1 VKGIVKNSQQ
11 ECGRLATTAIGRDWR
26 MSMLQPFR
34 KRSLLPCIAAITLF
48 AIPVNA
54 QVVTATLTGTV
65 LDSSGATVPNAK
77 VIVTEASTGVTR
89 TTSTSSD
96 GVYNVPYLNPGTY
109 KVEAEAP
116 GFVRVSRTDFRLDV
130 STIARLDM
138 TLTPGSASETV
149 TVTGETPA
157 LQTERAEVA
166 RNFSSQVVTE
176 LPVANRNFQAL
187 AGLSAGVSPPV
198 QNFTVSEDPQGTT
211 FFNANGQGNSSN
223 NTMVDGVD
231 NTNPTLGLSIYL
243 PSPEVIEEVHVSTS
257 NYSAEFGRVGGAV
270 VNATTKSG
278 TNLFHGSAWEFN
290 RVAALAAR
298 DFFNKTPQT
307 KPGYT
312 RNEFGATMGGPI
324 RKDKTFFFGAYQGR
338 YLRQSSTNT
347 STLPASSAYLNGD
360 FSSVPGLA
368 LYDPATGNT
377 DGTGRL
383 PFANNVIPSS
393 RISPIAQKIN
403 SYLPQPNLPGLLNN
417 YVTNVPFAYNGNQY
431 DGRVDQYFTEQT
443 KLFVKFNYSGYKVT
457 QGGVLGPI
465 IGDGTTAN
473 DYTDTASINLTHGFS
488 PTLLTELRGGY
499 NRYRTNVNGTDM
511 TTITNVSLGIANP
524 NPDPISSN
532 GMARV
537 QINGM
542 AGIGTPVVYPLVNTD
557 NLFEIVN
564 TWSKVFGKHV
574 FKWGAEAHRNRMDRF
589 QPQGLGLGPRGL
601 FQFNPGTTQ
610 LNGGPGLGPYGA
622 FVNAFASYIIGAP
635 DETSRTYMPIT
646 PTNRQT
652 QVGAFVQDTYQ
663 WSRRLTLDIGLRYE
677 FYSPITPRYAGG
689 ASNYDPTTNSL
700 LVAGYGNI
708 NLATGVNSQSL
719 NFAPRVGFAY
729 RIDDKQV
736 IRGGYGIS
744 YWTGRFGFTGGT
756 LSTQFPVI
764 YNIQNGNTGDYIVD
778 GAFNSLPPVQLLS
791 IPSNGIINPAPNQ
804 AFFVVPSR
812 NRLPYVQNYNLTYE
826 RQLSGGVTFNVA
838 FVGSLGRQLPFNQS
852 LNAAAP
858 GTGNAGLPF
867 NQLFG
872 RTAQVSLRADG
883 VNSNYNSLQVNLNK
897 RFSNGYAFTFA
908 YTRSKSLDVGSNQPG
923 FTDNLDRRRQYGPSD
938 FDQPNLLT
946 ISHLYELPFGKGK
959 RFLNSGG
966 IGAFLLGG
974 WQLNGIFRFASGT
987 PFTPTADATACNCP
1001 GNGNFADVVSP
1012 LQYLNGIGPGQP
1024 WFATSG
1030 FAAPAP
1036 NTFGNAGRNTIRGV
1050 RLTNYDFSVFRAF
1063 NITERFHLEY
1073 RAEFYNLTNTPHF
1086 ANPNGSVSSASFGLI
1101 TATQSGY
1108 GARQI
1113 QMALRLRF

>member
-1 VKGIVKNSQQ
+1 MSKLFPK
-11 ECGRLATTAIGRDWR
+11 RLFYLAYLIA
-26 MSMLQPFR
+26 
-34 KRSLLPCIAAITLF
+34 SLMYF
-48 AIPVNA
+48 AIPSLA

-77 VIVTEASTGVTR
+77 VTVTEASTGVTR
-89 TTSTSSD
+89 VTTTSND
-96 GVYNVPYLNPGTY
+96 GIYNVPYLNPGNY
-109 KVEAEAP
+109 KVEAEAA
-116 GFVRVSRTDFRLDV
+116 GFMKISKTDVRLDV
-130 STIARLDM
+130 STTARVDL

-149 TVTGETPA
+149 TVSGQAPP

-166 RNFSSQVVTE
+166 RNFSAQTVTE
-176 LPVANRNFQAL
+176 LPVANRNFQAV
-187 AGLSAGVSPPV
+187 AGLVAGVTPPV

-223 NTMVDGVD
+223 STMVDGVD

-243 PSPEVIEEVHVSTS
+243 PNPEVVEEVHVSTS

-278 TNLFHGSAWEFN
+278 TNAFHGSAWEFN
-290 RVAALAAR
+290 RVAALNAR
-298 DFFNKTPQT
+298 DFFNTTPQP

-312 RNEFGATMGGPI
+312 RNEFGAAVGGPI

-347 STLPASSAYLNGD
+347 STLPASSAYVNGN

-368 LYDPATGNT
+368 LYDPATGNP
-377 DGTGRL
+377 DGTGRQL
-383 PFANNVIPSS
+383 FPNNVIPAS
-393 RISPIAQKIN
+393 RISPIAEKIDAD
-403 SYLPQPNLPGLLNN
+403 LPQPNLPGILNN
-417 YVTNVPFAYNGNQY
+417 YVTNVPFKYNGNQY

-443 KLFVKFNYSGYKVT
+443 KLFVKFNYSGYSVT
-457 QGGVLGPI
+457 QGGVLGNI
-465 IGDGTTAN
+465 IGDGTIAN

-488 PTLLTELRGGY
+488 PTLLTEVRGGY
-499 NRYRTNVNGTDM
+499 NRYRTNVNGINM
-511 TTITNVSLGIANP
+511 TTVTNATLGIANP
-524 NPDPISSN
+524 NPDPISSD
-532 GMARV
+532 GMARI

-542 AGIGTPVVYPLVNTD
+542 AGIGTPVVYPLLNTD

-622 FVNAFASYIIGAP
+622 FVNSFASYLIGAP

-652 QVGAFVQDTYQ
+652 QVGSFIQDTYQ
-663 WSRRLTLDIGLRYE
+663 VSRKLTLDLGLRYE
-677 FYSPITPRYAGG
+677 FYTPVTPRYSGG
-689 ASNYDPTTNSL
+689 ASNYDPLTNSL

-708 NLATGVNSQSL
+708 GLATGVNPQSL
-719 NFAPRVGFAY
+719 NFAPRIGFAY
-729 RIDDKQV
+729 RITDKQV

-744 YWTGRFGFTGGT
+744 FWTGRFGFTGGT

-778 GAFNSLPPVQLLS
+778 GSFNSLPPVQFVS
-791 IPSNGIINPAPNQ
+791 IPSSGIITPAPNQ
-804 AFFVVPSR
+804 AFFVIPS
-812 NRLPYVQNYNLTYE
+812 NNALPYVQNYNLTYE
-826 RQLSGGVTFNVA
+826 RQLMGGVTFNVA
-838 FVGSLGRQLPFNQS
+838 YVGNLGRQLPYNQS

-858 GTGNAGLPF
+858 GTGSAGLPF
-867 NQLFG
+867 FQLFG

-883 VNSNYNSLQVNLNK
+883 VNSHYNSLQVNLNK
-897 RFSNGYAFTFA
+897 RFSNGLMLTLAYA
-908 YTRSKSLDVGSNQPG
+908 RSKSLDVGSNQPG
-923 FTDNLDRRRQYGPSD
+923 FTDNLNLQRQYGPSD

-946 ISHLYELPFGKGK
+946 ISHLYELPIGKGK
-959 RFLNSGG
+959 RYLSSGG
-966 IGAFLLGG
+966 IPAVLFGG
-974 WQLNGIFRFASGT
+974 WQINGIFRFASGT
-987 PFTPTADATACNCP
+987 PFTATADATACNCP
-1001 GNGNFADVVSP
+1001 GNGNFADAIGP
-1012 LQYLNGIGPGQP
+1012 LVYLNGVGPGQP
-1024 WFATSG
+1024 WFATSA
-1030 FAAPAP
+1030 FAVPGP
-1036 NTFGNAGRNTIRGV
+1036 NRFGTAGRNTIRGP
-1050 RLTNYDFSVFRAF
+1050 RLTNYDFSVFRTF
-1063 NITERFHLEY
+1063 NLTERFHLEY

-1101 TATQSGY
+1101 TSTLNGY
-1108 GARQI
+1108 GARQV
-1113 QMALRLRF
+1113 QMALRLMF